1 MTISRRTLLTGGAAA
16 GAMAALPQKLF
27 ATVLPPQPRIDPR
40 LKARALLALAA
51 RRSQIP
57 NADVIG
63 IADFSRPSRDPRF
76 YIMDLRSGMVTE
88 HLVAHGRGSDP
99 AHSGWLEYFSNSV
112 GSEATS
118 NGAYLTGEAYF
129 GKYGHSMKLF
139 GLDHTNSNALA
150 RAIVVHSAWYAEPQM
165 VQDHGKLGRSEGC
178 FALPGISHAE
188 AMTRLGSGSLLYAER
203 AA

>member
-16 GAMAALPQKLF
+16 AAMAALPQKVF
-27 ATVLPPQPRIDPR
+27 ASALPHQPRIDPR

-51 RRSQIP
+51 RRSRIP
-57 NADVIG
+57 HADVIG
-63 IADFSRPSRDPRF
+63 IADFTRPSRDPRF
-76 YIMDLRSGMVTE
+76 YILDIRSGMITQ

-99 AHSGWLEYFSNSV
+99 AHSGWLERFSNEV

-118 NGAYLTGEAYF
+118 NGAYLTGDAYF
-129 GKYGHSMKLF
+129 GKYGHSLRLY
-139 GLDHTNSNALA
+139 GLDHTNSNAKT

-165 VQDHGKLGRSEGC
+165 VHDHGKLGRSEGC

-188 AMTRLGSGSLLYAER
+188 AMTRLGSGRLLYAER
-203 AA
+203 A